1 MPKGAEHIKLMRI
14 TIREDFSMTMAD
26 AVLEE
31 LKKAVEWLDNHFTI
45 SADKMIELS
54 AHMLG
59 RNISKFDSKILRDLT
74 GAYSADQ
81 QIKPC

>member
-26 AVLEE
+26 AVVEE
-31 LKKAVEWLDNHFTI
+31 LNKAVEWLDNHFTI
-45 SADKMIELS
+45 SSEKMTEL
-54 AHMLG
+54 AGRMLG
-59 RNISKFDSKILRDLT
+59 RNISKFDSKIMRDLT
-74 GAYSADQ
+74 GVFSIDQ

>member
-31 LKKAVEWLDNHFTI
+31 LNKSIEWLDTHFTI
-45 SADKMIELS
+45 SSEKMT
-54 AHMLG
+54 AMAQRMLG
-59 RNISKFDSKILRDLT
+59 RNISRFDSKIIRDLT
-74 GAYSADQ
+74 GVFPADQ